1 MFRFLTR
8 FGINTANSVAAGV
21 SSTADR
27 TWSIRVTQVDTSNSN
42 TKTKTKT
49 KTELRVTQVGK
60 SKTIYCMEA
69 AL

>member
-27 TWSIRVTQVDTSNSN
+27 TWSIRVTQVDTFNSN
-42 TKTKTKT
+42 TKT

-60 SKTIYCMEA
+60 NKTIYWMEA
-69 AL
+69 AS

>member
-27 TWSIRVTQVDTSNSN
+27 TWSIRVTQVDTFNSN
-42 TKTKTKT
+42 TKT

>member
-27 TWSIRVTQVDTSNSN
+27 TWSIRVTQVDTFSSN
-42 TKTKTKT
+42 TMTKT

-60 SKTIYCMEA
+60 SKTIYWMKA
-69 AL
+69 AS